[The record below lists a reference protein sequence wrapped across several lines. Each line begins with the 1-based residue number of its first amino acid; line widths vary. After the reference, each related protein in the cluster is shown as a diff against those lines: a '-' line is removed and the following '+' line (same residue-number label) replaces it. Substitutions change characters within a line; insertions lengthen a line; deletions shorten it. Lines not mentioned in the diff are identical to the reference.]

1 MQTERSSSSAA
12 WSILRFRAEPVRE
25 TSRYAPPKRYVGDGA
40 TNSAESVEFDGIFER
55 VYPQLFRFVHRL
67 TGDVDAAEDVA
78 QESFVRLLSRPMP
91 EEDAKRW
98 LFRVATNLVRD
109 GVRAANTRQRLTAR
123 VPGVSSLGP
132 PQDERVE
139 RDERIAAVRSALD
152 ALSERD
158 KRLLLMRE
166 EGFRYDEIAE
176 AIGVAP
182 TSVGT
187 LLARA
192 TKRFTAVYRGEE
204 TVDAHG

>member
-1 MQTERSSSSAA
+1 M
-12 WSILRFRAEPVRE
+12 
-25 TSRYAPPKRYVGDGA
+25 D
-40 TNSAESVEFDGIFER
+40 FDGIFDR

-109 GVRAANTRQRLTAR
+109 GVRSTNTRQRLTAK

-139 RDERIAAVRSALD
+139 RAERIAAVRSALD
-152 ALSERD
+152 SLSERD
-158 KRLLLMRE
+158 RRLLLMRE

-176 AIGVAP
+176 AVGVAP
-182 TSVGT
+182 ASVGT

-204 TVDAHG
+204 TADAHG

>member
-1 MQTERSSSSAA
+1 VIRSEER
-12 WSILRFRAEPVRE
+12 RNDTAEPV
-25 TSRYAPPKRYVGDGA
+25 D
-40 TNSAESVEFDGIFER
+40 FDGIFER
-55 VYPQLFRFVHRL
+55 VYPQLFRFIHRL

-109 GVRAANTRQRLTAR
+109 RVRATNTRQRLTTK
-123 VPGVSSLGP
+123 VPGISSMGP

-139 RDERIAAVRSALD
+139 REETIVAVRSALD
-152 ALSERD
+152 SLTERD
-158 KRLLLMRE
+158 RKLLLMRE
-166 EGFRYDEIAE
+166 EGFRYEEIAE
-176 AIGVAP
+176 SVGVSA

-192 TKRFTAVYRGEE
+192 TKRFIAVYRGEE